1 MLKHNDVSLKEALM
15 AYINSSEKLKRK
27 LYQTK
32 IKMHWEKTMGTPILR
47 YTTEIN
53 LRRRK
58 LYVHISS
65 AALRQELSMGKEKLL
80 KIMNDSLGEAYLEE
94 VIIK

>member
-1 MLKHNDVSLKEALM
+1 MLKHNDITLKEALL
-15 AYINSSEKLKRK
+15 AYINSSEKIKRK

-32 IKMHWEKTMGTPILR
+32 IKMHWEKTMGKPILK
-47 YTTEIN
+47 YTTALN
-53 LRRRK
+53 LRKKK

-65 AALRQELSMGKEKLL
+65 AALRQELSLGRDKLL
-80 KIMNDSLGEAYLEE
+80 KIMNDSLGEEYLEE